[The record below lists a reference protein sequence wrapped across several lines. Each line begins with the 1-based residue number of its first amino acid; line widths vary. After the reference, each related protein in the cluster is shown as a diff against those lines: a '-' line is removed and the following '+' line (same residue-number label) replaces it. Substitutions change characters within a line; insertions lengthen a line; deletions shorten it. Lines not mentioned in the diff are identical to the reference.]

1 MAESLP
7 FVREH
12 TDLSTDRGFQF
23 EFHCDR
29 CAGGARSRLRA
40 WSAGSAGGL
49 LDAAGG
55 LLGGVFSGAADV
67 SGRVRSSGWQHAHDQ
82 TYDEAVAEIRGT
94 FAQCPRCSQWVCRK
108 ACWSVRRGVCKDC
121 APDPDGAPAAAPA
134 EQRAGPGICTRCG
147 QALPE
152 RARFCASCGESVG

>member
-29 CAGGARSRLRA
+29 CRGGARSRVHP
-40 WSAGSAGGL
+40 WPAGAAGGL
-49 LDAAGG
+49 VEAAAV
-55 LLGGVFSGAADV
+55 LLGGVFGGGDRPERATAWN
-67 SGRVRSSGWQHAHDQ
+67 RARAQA
-82 TYDEAVAEIRGT
+82 YDDAVAEIRGT

-108 ACWSVRRGVCKDC
+108 SCWSTRRGVCKDC
-121 APDPDGAPAAAPA
+121 APDPETAPA
-134 EQRAGPGICTRCG
+134 EQPSARRGCPRCG
-147 QALPE
+147 KTLPAG
-152 RARFCASCGESVG
+152 ARFCPACGEPVT